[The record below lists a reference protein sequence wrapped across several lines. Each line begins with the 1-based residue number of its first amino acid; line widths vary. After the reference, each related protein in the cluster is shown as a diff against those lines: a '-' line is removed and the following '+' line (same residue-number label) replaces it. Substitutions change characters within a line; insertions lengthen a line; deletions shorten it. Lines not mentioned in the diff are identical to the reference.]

1 VQSHIGEIS
10 ALIAAI
16 CWTFNAI
23 LFESA
28 GKDVGDMS
36 VNYIRLLVA
45 SGLLSIFLF
54 ITRGLI
60 FPADAT
66 GYIWFWLSV
75 SGLLGFVLGD
85 MFLLKALVEI
95 GSRISLLI
103 MSAAPP
109 ITALAGFLIMGERI
123 SVSGLTGIAVTM
135 LGIFLVI
142 LSKNPAEKK
151 MKFNRSAKGL
161 MFASLGA
168 LGQALGLVFSKLGMG
183 SYNAFAATQIRLF
196 AALIGL
202 TVIVTAKKTV
212 GRNKGGF

>member
-1 VQSHIGEIS
+1 MQSHIGEIS

-161 MFASLGA
+161 MFASLGGVRTGPWTG
-168 LGQALGLVFSKLGMG
+168 LQQAGH
-183 SYNAFAATQIRLF
+183 
-196 AALIGL
+196 
-202 TVIVTAKKTV
+202 
-212 GRNKGGF
+212 GFI